1 MSIIHATTPTS
12 QTQHTCSSDGWA
24 FWSSAQKTVSHPLA
38 RADRGAHPLARCA
51 LLLPCA
57 KNTLVYC
64 HQLRRLSQ
72 KECQRQSYL
81 RLLHFLK
88 LRLKVF
94 RISIVLISV
103 TADATKKR
111 RRKLECVCFCLLF
124 NCWLLFPNNNTFFL
138 IIWKSRQCKQRK
150 GKIKVDEAQPTPQN
164 GPQCHLQI
172 KDPNNK
178 TLDANGE
185 LAPPGMMFS
194 LHITFKYFKSP
205 WQNW

>member
-1 MSIIHATTPTS
+1 MSNATSYPLCPLQNHVTSTKSEALNSILGTAVDRVRDMSIIHATTPTS

-64 HQLRRLSQ
+64 HQQRRLSQ

-138 IIWKSRQCKQRK
+138 II
-150 GKIKVDEAQPTPQN
+150 
-164 GPQCHLQI
+164 
-172 KDPNNK
+172 
-178 TLDANGE
+178 
-185 LAPPGMMFS
+185 
-194 LHITFKYFKSP
+194 
-205 WQNW
+205 